1 MLRQLGSL
9 AAAVALLVVCSPPP
23 AALALTQPVVDPAA
37 LPPDGPP
44 SPEQEMRHNDGPP
57 TFNGALPGFDP
68 AAIPPSQAMLNLP
81 EAWKTSRGRGVAVA
95 VIDSGVTPQ
104 PRLPNLNPGGDYVD
118 PPANGLV
125 DEDGHG
131 TAVAGIIAGQP
142 GPDGFS
148 GVAPEASIVSI
159 RQTSAHWAPRM
170 PSGGDPQV
178 VKTAGDIAT
187 LARAVRH
194 AADIP
199 FVRVINISIVD
210 CIAQY
215 KQVDQAALGAALRYA
230 AIDKDIV
237 VVAAAGNTG
246 ESGSGTGGG
255 GNCTSNPLT
264 DPKNPQDPRNWA
276 GATTI
281 STPSYW
287 QPYVLSVASL
297 TPDGQPSG
305 FTMAGPWVGVAAPGE
320 QIVSLGNAP
329 NSGLVNGQPSTKEPL
344 VPINGTSFAA
354 AYVSGVAALVR
365 SEFPDLSARQIVN
378 RIVASAHNAAR
389 APSNVVGA
397 GVIDPVAAL
406 TWNIPD
412 GEKVPANMPVVR
424 VAPPAPPPPDN
435 RLPRLIALGGGL
447 LVVAVAIIAVT
458 MIGMRRG
465 NSR

>member
-1 MLRQLGSL
+1 MIRQFTSV
-9 AAAVALLVVCSPPP
+9 AAAVALLVLCSPPP
-23 AALALTQPVVDPAA
+23 PALALTIPEVDPAA

-44 SPEQEMRHNDGPP
+44 GPAQEMRQNSEKCA
-57 TFNGALPGFDP
+57 FNGALPGFDP
-68 AAIPPSQAMLNLP
+68 AAVPPSQAMLNLP

-104 PRLPNLNPGGDYVD
+104 PRLPNLNPGGDYID
-118 PPANGLV
+118 PSANGLV
-125 DEDGHG
+125 DCDGHG
-131 TAVAGIIAGQP
+131 TAVAGIIAAQP

-148 GVAPEASIVSI
+148 GVAPESSIVSI
-159 RQTSAHWAPRM
+159 RQSSAQWSPKM
-170 PSGGDPQV
+170 PSGEDPQRA
-178 VKTAGDIAT
+178 KTAGDVAT
-187 LARAVRH
+187 LARAIRH

-199 FVRVINISIVD
+199 FVRVINISLID

-215 KQVDQAALGAALRYA
+215 KEVDQAALGAAIRYA

-246 ESGSGTGGG
+246 ES
-255 GNCTSNPLT
+255 NCESNPLT
-264 DPKNPQDPRNWA
+264 DPNNPEDPRNWA

-297 TPDGQPSG
+297 TPEGQPSG

-329 NSGLVNGQPSTKEPL
+329 NSGLVNGQPSNKEPL

-354 AYVSGVAALVR
+354 AYVSGIAALVR
-365 SEFPDLSARQIVN
+365 SEFPDLTSRQVVN
-378 RIVASAHNAAR
+378 RIVSSAHNAAR
-389 APSNVVGA
+389 APSNLVGA

-406 TWNIPD
+406 TWDIPE
-412 GEKVPANMPVVR
+412 GETVPANMPVVR
-424 VAPPAPPPPDN
+424 VDPPPPPPPDN
-435 RLPRLIALGGGL
+435 RLPRMIALGAGIL
-447 LVVAVAIIAVT
+447 AVAAAVIAVT

-465 NSR
+465 NNS

>member
-1 MLRQLGSL
+1 M
-9 AAAVALLVVCSPPP
+9 
-23 AALALTQPVVDPAA
+23 
-37 LPPDGPP
+37 
-44 SPEQEMRHNDGPP
+44 
-57 TFNGALPGFDP
+57 
-68 AAIPPSQAMLNLP
+68 
-81 EAWKTSRGRGVAVA
+81 
-95 VIDSGVTPQ
+95 
-104 PRLPNLNPGGDYVD
+104 
-118 PPANGLV
+118 
-125 DEDGHG
+125 
-131 TAVAGIIAGQP
+131 
-142 GPDGFS
+142 
-148 GVAPEASIVSI
+148 SI
-159 RQTSAHWAPRM
+159 RQSSAQWAPKL
-170 PSGGDPQV
+170 PAGGGDPQQI
-178 VKTAGDIAT
+178 KTAGDVAT

-199 FVRVINISIVD
+199 FVRVINISLID

-246 ESGSGTGGG
+246 EN
-255 GNCTSNPLT
+255 NCESNPLT
-264 DPKNPQDPRNWA
+264 DPKNPEDPRNWA

-297 TPDGQPSG
+297 TPEGQPSG
-305 FTMAGPWVGVAAPGE
+305 FTMAGPWVGIGAPGE

-344 VPINGTSFAA
+344 VPINGSSFAA

-365 SEFPDLSARQIVN
+365 SEFPNLTARQIVN

-389 APSNVVGA
+389 SPSNLVGA

-406 TWNIPD
+406 TWDIPEGD
-412 GEKVPANMPVVR
+412 KVPANMPVVR
-424 VAPPAPPPPDN
+424 VEPPAPPPPDN
-435 RLPRLIALGGGL
+435 RLPRMIALGAGIL
-447 LVVAVAIIAVT
+447 AVAAAIIAVT

-465 NSR
+465 NNN